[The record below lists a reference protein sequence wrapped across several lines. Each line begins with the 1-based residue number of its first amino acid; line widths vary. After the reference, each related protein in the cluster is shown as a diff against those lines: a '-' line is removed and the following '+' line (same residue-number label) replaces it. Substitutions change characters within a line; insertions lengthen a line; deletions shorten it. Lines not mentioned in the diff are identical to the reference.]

1 MGAVDHRFALGH
13 TPALPSACSKKS
25 LAKVSSPI
33 LACSVFTSTGGV
45 AAAAF
50 SAPNTP
56 AAPSRSCA
64 FHWVIWLGCTS
75 NCCANSA
82 RVFSPLKA
90 ARATLALKAGEW
102 FRRGL
107 LLIASPVQQPLWLL
121 SGRNSTYPAV
131 QISRD
136 SSYLD
141 LFGKVALS
149 FRTRLPRNSHKE
161 QPSGLALPYRVLL
174 DKSVSPDIWYGY
186 GDPAVTHVPA
196 APGGGEEDWYYLLVT
211 SNDAPN
217 AFPILRSRSL
227 SDWELSGFVF
237 PEGRKPSWTEDG
249 PGVSDYWAPEM
260 HAAGGQ
266 FLVCFAAREKGG
278 SLAIGLARSS
288 RPEGPFVGDDVPLV
302 TGGVIDPHLFVD
314 RAGRM
319 ILFWKEDSN
328 DVWPSLL
335 SALLHE
341 HAGLVGELF
350 PSIEDQRTASL
361 VLTIW
366 PWVRSLEPMERFLV
380 QQ

>member
-33 LACSVFTSTGGV
+33 LACSVFTSTGGF

-131 QISRD
+131 QISRA
-136 SSYLD
+136 SSD
-141 LFGKVALS
+141 EMELS
-149 FRTRLPRNSHKE
+149 RTTWLITS
-161 QPSGLALPYRVLL
+161 L
-174 DKSVSPDIWYGY
+174 SPG
-186 GDPAVTHVPA
+186 A
-196 APGGGEEDWYYLLVT
+196 GEKM
-211 SNDAPN
+211 SKHS
-217 AFPILRSRSL
+217 LRS
-227 SDWELSGFVF
+227 SD
-237 PEGRKPSWTEDG
+237 
-249 PGVSDYWAPEM
+249 
-260 HAAGGQ
+260 
-266 FLVCFAAREKGG
+266 
-278 SLAIGLARSS
+278 I
-288 RPEGPFVGDDVPLV
+288 
-302 TGGVIDPHLFVD
+302 
-314 RAGRM
+314 
-319 ILFWKEDSN
+319 
-328 DVWPSLL
+328 
-335 SALLHE
+335 
-341 HAGLVGELF
+341 AGLL
-350 PSIEDQRTASL
+350 
-361 VLTIW
+361 
-366 PWVRSLEPMERFLV
+366 
-380 QQ
+380 

>member
-33 LACSVFTSTGGV
+33 LACSVFTSTGGF

-131 QISRD
+131 QISRA
-136 SSYLD
+136 SSDNTKLA
-141 LFGKVALS
+141 VARILGDGNRQ
-149 FRTRLPRNSHKE
+149 RTRSFAELQSH
-161 QPSGLALPYRVLL
+161 
-174 DKSVSPDIWYGY
+174 
-186 GDPAVTHVPA
+186 
-196 APGGGEEDWYYLLVT
+196 YL
-211 SNDAPN
+211 
-217 AFPILRSRSL
+217 FR
-227 SDWELSGFVF
+227 
-237 PEGRKPSWTEDG
+237 
-249 PGVSDYWAPEM
+249 
-260 HAAGGQ
+260 
-266 FLVCFAAREKGG
+266 
-278 SLAIGLARSS
+278 
-288 RPEGPFVGDDVPLV
+288 
-302 TGGVIDPHLFVD
+302 
-314 RAGRM
+314 
-319 ILFWKEDSN
+319 
-328 DVWPSLL
+328 
-335 SALLHE
+335 
-341 HAGLVGELF
+341 
-350 PSIEDQRTASL
+350 
-361 VLTIW
+361 
-366 PWVRSLEPMERFLV
+366 
-380 QQ
+380 